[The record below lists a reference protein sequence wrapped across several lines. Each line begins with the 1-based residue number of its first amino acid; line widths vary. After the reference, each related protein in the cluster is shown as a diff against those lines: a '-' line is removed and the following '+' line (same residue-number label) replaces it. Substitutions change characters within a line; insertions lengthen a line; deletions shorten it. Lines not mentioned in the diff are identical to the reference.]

1 MEYFVIRE
9 NDFRGQVSLSLQ
21 SDQPFYK
28 YSVWRN
34 CSGEHLFD
42 GAAGDLAEA
51 VDTMRAHITH
61 LEAHLESGPAG
72 VSKL

>member
-9 NDFRGQVSLSLQ
+9 NDFRGQVNLNLQ
-21 SDQPFYK
+21 SKQPFYK
-28 YSVWRN
+28 YSISRD

-51 VDTMRAHITH
+51 VDTVRAHMTH
-61 LEAHLESGPAG
+61 LASHPELA
-72 VSKL
+72 